1 MIDEFDDPGEII
13 DPTEVKRDRWQRPLL
28 PPVNLALPRAEGD
41 ERPFTRVTTFASA
54 LGDESNLTAWKMRM
68 VAKGMAEREDL
79 RLLAR
84 SADASDK
91 DELNEVA
98 EAAFEIAG
106 GNAGRRLGTAFHKFS
121 EIRDR
126 GGPDS
131 DIDPEFLPH
140 VNAYS
145 AAIEAHGI
153 EVLPDY
159 IERLCVW
166 ERFSVAGSFDNI
178 VMWQG
183 QPTILDK
190 KGGADLGYSWLKI
203 AVQLLC
209 YASADGIWDQE
220 NYRWLPMPEGLRQDV
235 ALVAHVPT
243 GKRGEDARCDI
254 YEIDLTSAGEAIR
267 TSYEAREWLKTR
279 NLAVKLK
286 PAPRT
291 SPVEMPGLGNRE
303 VRLRSD
309 GVEVK
314 PLSAQ
319 ITEAVLAANE
329 EDAPKP
335 EPKKRGRPRKLAS
348 VPPPVEPLSFDEP
361 LADVDAVSE
370 TDSGIRVSIEVL
382 ECATLDETI
391 KAAETEPVA
400 AGPGG
405 RCTFCGQEHSE
416 AVCPESEKEEEPSLP
431 SDVEFEPADPFAA
444 LDDEEIDPFAD
455 VIVSGPL
462 PTPQEIII
470 TRINEAM
477 GHADLS
483 QIRKEALADGL
494 WTDEMLK
501 LGMARL
507 ESLK

>member
-13 DPTEVKRDRWQRPLL
+13 DPTEVKRDRWNRPLL
-28 PPVNLALPRAEGD
+28 PPVNLTLARAEGD
-41 ERPFTRVTTFASA
+41 ERAFTRVTTFASA
-54 LGDESNLTAWKMRM
+54 LGDESNLTAWKMRL

-91 DELNEVA
+91 ATLNEVA

-131 DIDPEFLPH
+131 LIDPEFLPH

-145 AAIEAHGI
+145 AALDAHGI
-153 EVLPDY
+153 EIMPDY
-159 IERLCVW
+159 IERLVAW
-166 ERFSVAGSFDNI
+166 EKFSVSGSFDNV

-183 QPTILDK
+183 RPTVLDK
-190 KGGADLGYSWLKI
+190 KGGADLAYSWLKI

-220 NYRWLPMPEGLRQDV
+220 NYRWLPMPAGLRQDV

-243 GKRGEDARCDI
+243 GKRGEEARCDI
-254 YEIDLTSAGEAIR
+254 YVIDLAEAAEAIR
-267 TSYEAREWLKTR
+267 ISYEAREWLKTR

-286 PAPRT
+286 PAP
-291 SPVEMPGLGNRE
+291 SMPPVEMPGLGNRE

-319 ITEAVLAANE
+319 ITESVLAANE
-329 EDAPKP
+329 EAKP

-348 VPPPVEPLSFDEP
+348 SVPPVEPLAFDEP
-361 LADVDAVSE
+361 LADVDSVSE

-382 ECATLDETI
+382 EGATLDETI

-431 SDVEFEPADPFAA
+431 SDVEFEPADPFAD
-444 LDDEEIDPFAD
+444 LEPQPEEIDPFAD
-455 VIVSGPL
+455 VVDEEPL

>member
-91 DELNEVA
+91 ATLNEVA

-106 GNAGRRLGTAFHKFS
+106 GNAGRRLGTAFHMFS

-145 AAIEAHGI
+145 AALEAHGI
-153 EVLPDY
+153 EILPDY
-159 IERLCVW
+159 IERLVVW
-166 ERFSVAGSFDNI
+166 EKFSVSGSFDNV

-183 QPTILDK
+183 KPTILDK
-190 KGGADLGYSWLKI
+190 KGGADLAYSWLKI

-220 NYRWLPMPEGLRQDV
+220 NYRWLPMPEGLRTDK

-243 GKRGEDARCDI
+243 GKRGEDVRCDI
-254 YEIDLTSAGEAIR
+254 YEIDLAEAGEAIR
-267 TSYEAREWLKTR
+267 ISYEAREWLKMR
-279 NLAVKLK
+279 NLATKLV
-286 PAPRT
+286 
-291 SPVEMPGLGNRE
+291 SVLGASGT
-303 VRLRSD
+303 VTVD
-309 GVEVK
+309 IQ

-319 ITEAVLAANE
+319 ITESVLAANE
-329 EDAPKP
+329 EVKP
-335 EPKKRGRPRKLAS
+335 EPKKRGRPRKAA
-348 VPPPVEPLSFDEP
+348 VVEPLAFEEP
-361 LADVDAVSE
+361 EVEALEGAALDQEVS
-370 TDSGIRVSIEVL
+370 
-382 ECATLDETI
+382 
-391 KAAETEPVA
+391 AAI
-400 AGPGG
+400 GS
-405 RCTFCGQEHSE
+405 CTFCGNAHVEMT
-416 AVCPESEKEEEPSLP
+416 CPEA
-431 SDVEFEPADPFAA
+431 EPADPFAA
-444 LDDEEIDPFAD
+444 LDDEPDTVGD
-455 VIVSGPL
+455 DPL

-470 TRINEAM
+470 GRINEAM
-477 GHADLS
+477 SHTDLS
-483 QIRKEALADGL
+483 QIRKEAMADGL
-494 WTDEMLK
+494 WNDEMLN

-507 ESLK
+507 ESLKNT

>member
-13 DPTEVKRDRWQRPLL
+13 DPTEVKRDRWNRPLL
-28 PPVNLALPRAEGD
+28 PPVNLAAARAEGD
-41 ERPFTRVTTFASA
+41 EKPFTRVTTFASA
-54 LGDESNLTAWKMRM
+54 LGDESNLTTWKMRL

-84 SADASDK
+84 SADATDK
-91 DELNEVA
+91 ATLNEVA

-106 GNAGRRLGTAFHKFS
+106 GNVGRRLGTAFHKFS

-126 GGPDS
+126 GGEDS
-131 DIDPEFLPH
+131 LIDPEFLPH

-153 EVLPDY
+153 EIMPDY
-159 IERLCVW
+159 IERLVAW
-166 ERFSVAGSFDNI
+166 EKFSVSGSFDNI

-183 QPTILDK
+183 KPTVLDK
-190 KGGADLGYSWLKI
+190 KGGADLAYSWLKI

-220 NYRWLPMPEGLRQDV
+220 NYRWLPMPEGLRQDK

-243 GKRGEDARCDI
+243 GKRGEEARCDI
-254 YEIDLTSAGEAIR
+254 YVIDMAEAAEAIR
-267 TSYEAREWLKTR
+267 ISYEAREWLKMR
-279 NLAVKLK
+279 NLATKLK
-286 PAPRT
+286 PGIVNPL
-291 SPVEMPGLGNRE
+291 PGLSVGSRIPG
-303 VRLRSD
+303 VRTD
-309 GVEVK
+309 PHTPA

-319 ITEAVLAANE
+319 ITESVLAANE
-329 EDAPKP
+329 EAKP
-335 EPKKRGRPRKLAS
+335 EPKKRGRPRKMAA
-348 VPPPVEPLSFDEP
+348 VEPLSFEEP
-361 LADVDAVSE
+361 EVETLEGADLDQEVTAAEYEQINEALADA
-370 TDSGIRVSIEVL
+370 
-382 ECATLDETI
+382 
-391 KAAETEPVA
+391 PVF
-400 AGPGG
+400 G
-405 RCTFCGQEHSE
+405 
-416 AVCPESEKEEEPSLP
+416 
-431 SDVEFEPADPFAA
+431 DEPADPFAE
-444 LDDEEIDPFAD
+444 LEPPDPFGD
-455 VIVSGPL
+455 SDDDPL
-462 PTPQEIII
+462 PTPHEIII
-470 TRINEAM
+470 ARINEAT

>member
-13 DPTEVKRDRWQRPLL
+13 DPTEVKRDRWNRPLL
-28 PPVNLALPRAEGD
+28 PPVNLTLTRAEGD

-54 LGDESNLTAWKMRM
+54 LGDESNLTAWKMRL

-91 DELNEVA
+91 STLNEVA
-98 EAAFEIAG
+98 DAAFEIAG

-145 AAIEAHGI
+145 AEIEAHGI
-153 EVLPDY
+153 EIMPDY
-159 IERLCVW
+159 IERLVAW
-166 ERFSVAGSFDNI
+166 EKFSVSGSFDNI

-190 KGGADLGYSWLKI
+190 KGGADLAYSWLKI

-220 NYRWLPMPEGLRQDV
+220 NYRWLPMPEGLRQDK

-243 GKRGEDARCDI
+243 GKRGEAAVCDI
-254 YEIDLTSAGEAIR
+254 YVIDLAEAAEAIR
-267 TSYEAREWLKTR
+267 ISYEAREWLKMR
-279 NLAVKLK
+279 NLATKLVA
-286 PAPRT
+286 AP
-291 SPVEMPGLGNRE
+291 PVQMPGLGDRE

-329 EDAPKP
+329 ETKS

-361 LADVDAVSE
+361 DVE
-370 TDSGIRVSIEVL
+370 TL
-382 ECATLDETI
+382 EGAELDQEI
-391 KAAETEPVA
+391 KAAIGT
-400 AGPGG
+400 
-405 RCTFCGQEHSE
+405 CTFCGKAHAEMT
-416 AVCPESEKEEEPSLP
+416 CPES
-431 SDVEFEPADPFAA
+431 EPADPFAA
-444 LDDEEIDPFAD
+444 LDVEEADPFAD
-455 VIVSGPL
+455 DDPL
-462 PTPQEIII
+462 PTPHEIII
-470 TRINEAM
+470 ARINEAT